1 MITTKEY
8 FEQFLS
14 WQKRTSNLRSA
25 PSSYETYADMEL
37 EVLTP
42 EAEAGN
48 PGAQEELAERY
59 LFGLSGLDADPKRAC
74 ALFQQAAEAGHP
86 DACHMLAEVHRM
98 PEYGMQDMDQ
108 YFPLLQRAAEA
119 GSWKAMFNLSCA
131 YYKGKEAYDG
141 HGFEVNKLSAL
152 KWSTACGIR
161 SMELLEF
168 YFTHTCSE
176 GFKDYMQG
184 VFALFVQSI
193 CVTARQL
200 IRGDGVEKDLA
211 YAKQMLTDAQ
221 SFYKHFFGI
230 ECSDFSTLLKYC

>member
-1 MITTKEY
+1 MISTKEY

-25 PSSYETYADMEL
+25 PSSYETYASMEL
-37 EVLTP
+37 EALTP

-48 PGAQEELAERY
+48 PGALEELAERH
-59 LFGLSGLDADPKRAC
+59 LFGLSGLKADPGKADS
-74 ALFQQAAEAGHP
+74 LFQQAADAGHP
-86 DACHMLAEVHRM
+86 DALHMLAEIRRV
-98 PEYGMQDMDQ
+98 PDYGMQDLDR
-108 YFPLLQRAAEA
+108 YFPLPQKAAEG

-131 YYKGKEAYDG
+131 CYKGKEAYEG
-141 HGFEVNKLSAL
+141 HGFEVDKLAAL

-161 SMELLEF
+161 TMELLEF

-200 IRGDGVEKDLA
+200 IRGDGVEKDPA
-211 YAKQMLTDAQ
+211 YAKSMLTDAQ
-221 SFYKHFFGI
+221 NFYKHYFGI
-230 ECSDFSTLLKYC
+230 ECSDFASLLKYC